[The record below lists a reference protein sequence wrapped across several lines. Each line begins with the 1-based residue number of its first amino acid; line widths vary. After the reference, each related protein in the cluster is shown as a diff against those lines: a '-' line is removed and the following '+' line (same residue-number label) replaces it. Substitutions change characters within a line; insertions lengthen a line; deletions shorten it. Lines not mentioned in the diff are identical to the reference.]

1 MTRLEQ
7 VGRTR
12 HFLALRERLRH
23 GHENTVAPNDF
34 TKTEKVFNEQNQLI
48 FLRNFSTFK
57 FTIVRLAVTFC
68 KVEVLSQYTRLEK
81 CYRF

>member
-34 TKTEKVFNEQNQLI
+34 TKTEKVLTLLKLI
-48 FLRNFSTFK
+48 YEKKNCAWKDGVFL
-57 FTIVRLAVTFC
+57 
-68 KVEVLSQYTRLEK
+68 
-81 CYRF
+81 